1 MVCGIVLAAGQA
13 LRMGLLK
20 QLMQWGGQ
28 PLIRHVVKEVLASN
42 FDLVKVVLGAYATE
56 IEPHL
61 ADLDVK
67 IIYNPDYRLGQSSS
81 IKKGLEDVRPDLL
94 GAAFILADQPLM
106 ERQTYNQLITV
117 FKAKKPG
124 ILIPTYQNQAGNP
137 VFFQRWFF
145 KELLKI
151 EGDTGGRE
159 IIRRYPE
166 QVYRLAVDNPGILFD
181 LDQPA
186 DYQKLHHLSRR
197 KY

>member
-13 LRMGLLK
+13 LRMGLIK

-124 ILIPTYQNQAGNP
+124 ILVPTYQNQAGNP
-137 VFFQRWFF
+137 VFFQRSFF

-151 EGDTGGRE
+151 QGDTGGRE

-166 QVYRLAVDNPGILFD
+166 QVYRLAVDNSGILFD

-186 DYQKLHHLSRR
+186 DYQKLRHLSRK

>member
-13 LRMGLLK
+13 LGMGSIK

-28 PLIRHVVKEVLASN
+28 PLIRHVVKEVLASS
-42 FDLVKVVLGAYATE
+42 FDLVKVVIGAYAAE

-81 IKKGLEDVRPDLL
+81 IKKGLEGAPTDLL
-94 GAAFILADQPLM
+94 GVAFILADQPLV

-117 FKAKKPG
+117 FKAIKPG
-124 ILIPTYQNQAGNP
+124 ILVPTYQNQAGNP
-137 VFFQRWFF
+137 VFFQHRFF
-145 KELLKI
+145 GELLKI
-151 EGDTGGRE
+151 EGDTGGRT
-159 IIRRYPE
+159 IIQRYPE

-186 DYQKLHHLSRR
+186 DYQKLLYFARR
-197 KY
+197 RY

>member
-13 LRMGLLK
+13 LRMGLIK

-28 PLIRHVVKEVLASN
+28 PLIRHVVKEVLASH

-56 IEPHL
+56 IESHL
-61 ADLDVK
+61 ADLNVK

-81 IKKGLEDVRPDLL
+81 IKKGLKDVRPDLL

-106 ERQTYNQLITV
+106 ERQTYNQLITF

-124 ILIPTYQNQAGNP
+124 ILVPTYQNQAGNP
-137 VFFQRWFF
+137 VFFQRSFF

-159 IIRRYPE
+159 IIRCYPE

-186 DYQKLHHLSRR
+186 DYQKLRHLSRK